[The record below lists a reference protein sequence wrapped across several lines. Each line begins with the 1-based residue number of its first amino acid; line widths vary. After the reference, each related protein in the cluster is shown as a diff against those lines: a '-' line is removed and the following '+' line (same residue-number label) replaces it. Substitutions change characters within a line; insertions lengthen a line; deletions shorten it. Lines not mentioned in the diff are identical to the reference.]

1 MAVSPAPTSP
11 LRLFL
16 ALRPDPQA
24 REALAAHL
32 RRWAWDAQSVL
43 HVPQDWHLTLHFI
56 GPVLPAQLDALAPAL
71 DVPMAPFELLFGEAA
86 LWPHGVAVLLPQT
99 VPPALTQL
107 QAQLGERLRAQGLR
121 TDTRPYRPHVTLARH
136 AQQAQPP
143 AAVDVPAWR
152 WPVRSYA
159 LMASNTLPAP
169 ARYRVLRQYEA
180 APA

>member
-1 MAVSPAPTSP
+1 MAVSSAPTLP

-16 ALRPDPQA
+16 ALQPGPQA
-24 REALAAHL
+24 REALAAHV
-32 RRWAWDAQSVL
+32 RRWAWDAQSVP

-56 GPVLPAQLDALAPAL
+56 GPLPQAQLDALAPAL
-71 DVPMAPFELLFGEAA
+71 DVPMAPFELSFGEAA

-99 VPPALTQL
+99 VPSALTQL

-136 AQQAQPP
+136 AQQALPP
-143 AAVDVPAWR
+143 ATADLPVWR
-152 WPVRSYA
+152 WPVCSYA

-169 ARYRVLRQYEA
+169 ARYRVLRQYGTG
-180 APA
+180 PA